1 MLFRS
6 AMLLGKALSTSP
18 QFWLNLEMAYQL
30 KMVDSSSLAHV
41 TPLVDELAEARLL
54 GRIARAEREYAT
66 GQYSDGPSAIASLK
80 EQT

>member
-1 MLFRS
+1 M

-66 GQYSDGPSAIASLK
+66 RAVFRWPFCHRFAEGTNMILA
-80 EQT
+80 